1 MTDLN
6 SLDVAWTKAA
16 KSSAQNACLEFAA
29 TAGQPI
35 QDGVLLR
42 DTKANGAGPVLL
54 MGRSALG
61 AMLSGAK
68 NGELD
73 HLL

>member
-1 MTDLN
+1 MTDFN
-6 SLDVAWTKAA
+6 TLDVAWTKAT
-16 KSSAQNACLEFAA
+16 KSSAQNACLEFAD
-29 TAGQPI
+29 TAGQAI

-42 DTKANGAGPVLL
+42 DTKANGNGPVLL

-61 AMLSGAK
+61 AMLAGAK

-73 HLL
+73 RLL

>member
-6 SLDVAWTKAA
+6 MLQVTWTKAT
-16 KSSAQNACLEFAA
+16 KSSAQNACLEFADA
-29 TAGQPI
+29 AGQAAF
-35 QDGVLLR
+35 DGVLLR
-42 DTKANGAGPVLL
+42 DTKANGTGPVLL

-61 AMLSGAK
+61 AMLAGAK